1 MKKTQFGRSMI
12 EMLAVLAIMGILT
25 IGSLLGYQAATHKNK
40 VNVLIKDLLARTSA
54 IQSMSLS
61 RFVHLLEGEGIKLAG
76 FNDTTLNGVNVST
89 RKSNSSQFIV
99 EYTGLSDEVCQALR
113 LTTVIADTSSEC
125 INSTLTFTI
134 FFMGA
139 PGEAVDNGEG
149 QSSENNGS
157 GRNTCSGCTTKNPE
171 GTCIDNNS
179 QCPYCYI
186 GCSKGVCI
194 VEQRDPITGE
204 VLETNNGEDCTTI
217 NNTNGICNQG
227 VCVESSIDS

>member
-139 PGEAVDNGEG
+139 PRDAVNNGEG
-149 QSSENNGS
+149 
-157 GRNTCSGCTTKNPE
+157 
-171 GTCIDNNS
+171 
-179 QCPYCYI
+179 
-186 GCSKGVCI
+186 
-194 VEQRDPITGE
+194 
-204 VLETNNGEDCTTI
+204 
-217 NNTNGICNQG
+217 
-227 VCVESSIDS
+227 